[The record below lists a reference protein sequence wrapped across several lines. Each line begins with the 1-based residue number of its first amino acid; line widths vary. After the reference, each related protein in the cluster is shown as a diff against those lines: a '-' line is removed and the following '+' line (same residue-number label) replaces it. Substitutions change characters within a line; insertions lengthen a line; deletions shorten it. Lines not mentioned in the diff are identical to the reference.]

1 MVSRSNYENLK
12 VLLEGLHDPDSSLN
26 MLRQPRNVVE
36 DMMEIIWKKVTEDWQ
51 VFLIAHH

>member
-1 MVSRSNYENLK
+1 MVLRSNYEKLK
-12 VLLEGLHDPDSSLN
+12 VLLEGLHDPGSSLN

-51 VFLIAHH
+51 VFLIAQK